1 MKQLKSASHKS
12 VLRKLHNFSNFIV
25 KKIFKMTELQLISKL
40 SEMEQPTQITS
51 VRVKAPKRILHFSDG
66 ILEEYSSDDEIDG
79 PSNQNKQSDEKQ
91 TAPATLID
99 HMWMGGSKVLAACDY
114 VGEKLAA
121 ALGITTPKYS
131 YEIEQI
137 KKMQKERE
145 KAIEEE
151 ICTGG
156 WMQQTFNTQFK
167 QHENQINVAHE
178 PIVSQNGLQKY

>member
-1 MKQLKSASHKS
+1 
-12 VLRKLHNFSNFIV
+12 
-25 KKIFKMTELQLISKL
+25 
-40 SEMEQPTQITS
+40 
-51 VRVKAPKRILHFSDG
+51 
-66 ILEEYSSDDEIDG
+66 
-79 PSNQNKQSDEKQ
+79 
-91 TAPATLID
+91 
-99 HMWMGGSKVLAACDY
+99 MWMGGSKVLAACDY

-151 ICTGG
+151 TCTGG

-167 QHENQINVAHE
+167 QSDKQINIGHQ
-178 PIVSQNGLQKY
+178 PIVAQNGIQKY